1 MKETHLFYLIVSFY
15 TVISIKYT
23 KSGKIIEK
31 LNCLLL
37 GKVQENVGKVI
48 TYGTSPDL
56 TAEP

>member
-23 KSGKIIEK
+23 KSVKIIEK